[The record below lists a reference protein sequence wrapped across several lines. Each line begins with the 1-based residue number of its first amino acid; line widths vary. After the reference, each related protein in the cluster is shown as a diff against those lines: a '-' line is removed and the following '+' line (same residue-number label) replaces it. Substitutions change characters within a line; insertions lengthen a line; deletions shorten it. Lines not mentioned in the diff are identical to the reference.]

1 MMSLG
6 LCIWISYAYSYMNF
20 IHTSYSTYYR
30 KKKGGVGGKLHQPP
44 LRFQEMTLPWNYWKI
59 VLNPLRFVMKLI
71 DKSFHSDAITYLSR
85 IVQKMI
91 PTQTNFTLNY
101 D

>member
-1 MMSLG
+1 
-6 LCIWISYAYSYMNF
+6 
-20 IHTSYSTYYR
+20 
-30 KKKGGVGGKLHQPP
+30 
-44 LRFQEMTLPWNYWKI
+44 
-59 VLNPLRFVMKLI
+59 MKLI
-71 DKSFHSDAITYLSR
+71 EKSFHSDAITYLSR

>member
-1 MMSLG
+1 
-6 LCIWISYAYSYMNF
+6 MNF
-20 IHTSYSTYYR
+20 IRTSYSTYYR
-30 KKKGGVGGKLHQPP
+30 KKREGWGVYY
-44 LRFQEMTLPWNYWKI
+44 TNLPWGFK
-59 VLNPLRFVMKLI
+59 KLI
-71 DKSFHSDAITYLSR
+71 EKSFHSDAITYLSR

>member
-1 MMSLG
+1 
-6 LCIWISYAYSYMNF
+6 MNF
-20 IHTSYSTYYR
+20 IRTSYSTYYR
-30 KKKGGVGGKLHQPP
+30 QKGRGGGYITRTSLEVSRNDTALKLLKNSTQA
-44 LRFQEMTLPWNYWKI
+44 LEACDEVNRE
-59 VLNPLRFVMKLI
+59 VL
-71 DKSFHSDAITYLSR
+71 HSDAITYLSR